1 MRPLLGKL
9 MLGVAFLACPCHLP
23 IYAALLGGT
32 AVGAVIS
39 ARPGAV
45 FALMGVVFVGAV
57 GIWVLLPRAPAPP
70 SR

>member
-1 MRPLLGKL
+1 MRTVLGKI

-32 AVGAVIS
+32 ALGAALS
-39 ARPGAV
+39 ARLGMT
-45 FALMGVVFVGAV
+45 FALMGVVFIVALGA
-57 GIWVLLPRAPAPP
+57 WALLSRLPAPP